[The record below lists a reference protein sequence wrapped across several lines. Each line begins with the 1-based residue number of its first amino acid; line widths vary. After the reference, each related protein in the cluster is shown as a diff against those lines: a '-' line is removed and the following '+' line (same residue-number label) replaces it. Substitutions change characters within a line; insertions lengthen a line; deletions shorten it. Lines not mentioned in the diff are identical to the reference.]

1 MSRIS
6 RDKFQKLLES
16 YDSNEC
22 FEKREHEYAWGKS
35 IYFVHRY
42 MSSNAYTGYD
52 DLYEEEASFNICYGR
67 DGRKLYHYIYN
78 KHCWEGY

>member
-1 MSRIS
+1 MPRV
-6 RDKFQKLLES
+6 KKTYFKELLDLYES
-16 YDSNEC
+16 KSY
-22 FEKREHEYAWGKS
+22 FEKKEFKYEWGTS
-35 IYFVHRY
+35 IYFTHRY

-67 DGRKLYHYIYN
+67 DGRKLYHYTYD